1 MAEFEQHSAVPEQGA
16 QDSVAPVVADGAPVS
31 ASGIAPLPFSA
42 DDYRR
47 EIKRVKRSR
56 RRKVL
61 LCVLLALL
69 VAGAVFVVAVLKV
82 PGSFHVVHGDAMKS
96 ILSDGQVVLA
106 QKVSAP
112 AEKDVVVYRSSDG
125 SEQVGRVVAIA
136 GGWVNLA
143 SDGTIVISSMM
154 LEGNSAAGLINGD
167 AVIVDSRQV
176 PAGYCFIVGDN
187 AGGMQ
192 GSLDSSANFVAK
204 SNILGKVTYK
214 VWPIVNMSAVH

>member
-56 RRKVL
+56 RGKVL
-61 LCVLLALL
+61 LCVLLVLL
-69 VAGAVFVVAVLKV
+69 VAGAVFAVAVLKV
-82 PGSFHVVHGDAMKS
+82 PGSFHVVHGDAMKPV
-96 ILSDGQVVLA
+96 LSDGEVVLA
-106 QKVSAP
+106 QKASALE
-112 AEKDVVVYRSSDG
+112 ANDVIVYRSSNG
-125 SEQVGRVVAIA
+125 SEQVSRVVAVA
-136 GGWVNLA
+136 GDWVNVA

-176 PAGYCFIVGDN
+176 PAGYCFVAGDN
-187 AGGMQ
+187 GGGVQ
-192 GSLDSSANFVAK
+192 GSLDTSANFVAK
-204 SNILGKVTYK
+204 SNILGKVVYR
-214 VWPIVNMSAVH
+214 VWPITKMSAVH